1 MVVVA
6 LRQPM
11 PTSLLIVVI
20 GSGHHRH
27 HQPGS
32 FWSSVV
38 KCGVQNCKHP
48 HHRRQRWVSSLSTR
62 SVWGQADGFQ
72 SWVEI
77 VGSRLGSRSI
87 VFDVSFLS
95 GVMLLQASL
104 SLPSSAVVLI
114 VVGQSQNVKPV
125 SERRQGQKPGKSK

>member
-6 LRQPM
+6 LRQSM

-48 HHRRQRWVSSLSTR
+48 HHRRQRWASSLSTR
-62 SVWGQADGFQ
+62 SVWGSGRWFSKLGRDR
-72 SWVEI
+72 WVKAREQ
-77 VGSRLGSRSI
+77 VKCVRRLIFVRGHALASVLVVAIIGCCPHHKRSI
-87 VFDVSFLS
+87 T
-95 GVMLLQASL
+95 
-104 SLPSSAVVLI
+104 
-114 VVGQSQNVKPV
+114 
-125 SERRQGQKPGKSK
+125 ERETCERAAAGAKTG